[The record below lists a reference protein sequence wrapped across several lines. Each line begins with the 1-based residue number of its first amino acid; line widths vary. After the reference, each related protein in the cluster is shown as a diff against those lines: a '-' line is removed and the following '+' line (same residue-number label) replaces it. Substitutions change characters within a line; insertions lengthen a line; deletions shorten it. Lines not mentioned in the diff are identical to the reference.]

1 MVIVFLAPLGDDITL
16 QQFLLGDCNIHVS
29 EASEEFLNKP

>member
-1 MVIVFLAPLGDDITL
+1 MVIVFLPPFGDDSTL

-29 EASEEFLNKP
+29 NTSANLLNTE